1 MLFRF
6 FSYFSGMNIDS
17 DIFKI
22 QSNNVLPS
30 RGRIL
35 ISEPFLRDATFGR
48 SVILLVDHT
57 DEGSMGLVINK
68 QLPLFLNDII
78 MEFKY
83 LDEIPLYKGG
93 PIATD
98 TLFYLHTLS
107 DIPGSISISK
117 GLYLNGDFD
126 EITELNVPYDSVV
139 TGEDL
144 YVFLPTNDEDIHT
157 IESINRY
164 SGTML
169 DIGMKMKT
177 GIIVDFRQ
185 YDDLRS
191 EPGEHIIPLF
201 YGQHIKD
208 GRVNHEASGKDY
220 DWVIDEK
227 PGLIQKNKDYI
238 FCKRFTAKEERRRLQ
253 CGLYFANDFPEYE
266 NIGTQNKIN
275 FIERLNGEPLN
286 KEELFGVFAL
296 FNSTLFDQYYRI
308 LNGSTQVNS
317 TEVNS
322 IPVPPLDVI
331 RDIGRLLIESGQ
343 YTTEACDQILV
354 QVAYA

>member
-126 EITELNVPYDSVV
+126 ALKKHILQGNEINGKVRF
-139 TGEDL
+139 
-144 YVFLPTNDEDIHT
+144 FLG
-157 IESINRY
+157 Y
-164 SGTML
+164 SGWECE
-169 DIGMKMKT
+169 
-177 GIIVDFRQ
+177 Q
-185 YDDLRS
+185 
-191 EPGEHIIPLF
+191 
-201 YGQHIKD
+201 
-208 GRVNHEASGKDY
+208 
-220 DWVIDEK
+220 
-227 PGLIQKNKDYI
+227 LIQEIKENTWI
-238 FCKRFTAKEERRRLQ
+238 IAKEDPSYLLDGEVKDMWKNALGKLGSKYETWSR
-253 CGLYFANDFPEYE
+253 FP
-266 NIGTQNKIN
+266 QVPS
-275 FIERLNGEPLN
+275 LN
-286 KEELFGVFAL
+286 
-296 FNSTLFDQYYRI
+296 
-308 LNGSTQVNS
+308 
-317 TEVNS
+317 
-322 IPVPPLDVI
+322 
-331 RDIGRLLIESGQ
+331 
-343 YTTEACDQILV
+343 
-354 QVAYA
+354 

>member
-126 EITELNVPYDSVV
+126 EIKKYILQGNKISE
-139 TGEDL
+139 GIRF
-144 YVFLPTNDEDIHT
+144 FLG
-157 IESINRY
+157 Y
-164 SGTML
+164 SGWDSEQLNNEIRENTWL
-169 DIGMKMKT
+169 VSEEEKSYLMKNN
-177 GIIVDFRQ
+177 
-185 YDDLRS
+185 
-191 EPGEHIIPLF
+191 
-201 YGQHIKD
+201 IKD
-208 GRVNHEASGKDY
+208 MWRTAL
-220 DWVIDEK
+220 EK
-227 PGLIQKNKDYI
+227 LGSKYETWS
-238 FCKRFTAKEERRRLQ
+238 RFPQVPT
-253 CGLYFANDFPEYE
+253 
-266 NIGTQNKIN
+266 
-275 FIERLNGEPLN
+275 LN
-286 KEELFGVFAL
+286 
-296 FNSTLFDQYYRI
+296 
-308 LNGSTQVNS
+308 
-317 TEVNS
+317 
-322 IPVPPLDVI
+322 
-331 RDIGRLLIESGQ
+331 
-343 YTTEACDQILV
+343 
-354 QVAYA
+354 

>member
-1 MLFRF
+1 MKKKRKERLLFRF

-126 EITELNVPYDSVV
+126 EIKKYILQENKIS
-139 TGEDL
+139 ECIRF
-144 YVFLPTNDEDIHT
+144 FLG
-157 IESINRY
+157 Y
-164 SGTML
+164 SGWDSEQLSNEIRENTL
-169 DIGMKMKT
+169 LVSEEEKSYLMKNN
-177 GIIVDFRQ
+177 
-185 YDDLRS
+185 
-191 EPGEHIIPLF
+191 
-201 YGQHIKD
+201 IKD
-208 GRVNHEASGKDY
+208 MWRKAL
-220 DWVIDEK
+220 EK
-227 PGLIQKNKDYI
+227 LGSKYETWS
-238 FCKRFTAKEERRRLQ
+238 RFPQVPT
-253 CGLYFANDFPEYE
+253 
-266 NIGTQNKIN
+266 
-275 FIERLNGEPLN
+275 LN
-286 KEELFGVFAL
+286 
-296 FNSTLFDQYYRI
+296 
-308 LNGSTQVNS
+308 
-317 TEVNS
+317 
-322 IPVPPLDVI
+322 
-331 RDIGRLLIESGQ
+331 
-343 YTTEACDQILV
+343 
-354 QVAYA
+354 

>member
-126 EITELNVPYDSVV
+126 EIKKYILQWNKISECIRF
-139 TGEDL
+139 
-144 YVFLPTNDEDIHT
+144 FLG
-157 IESINRY
+157 Y
-164 SGTML
+164 SGWDSEQLNNEIRENTWL
-169 DIGMKMKT
+169 VSEEEKSYLMKNN
-177 GIIVDFRQ
+177 
-185 YDDLRS
+185 
-191 EPGEHIIPLF
+191 
-201 YGQHIKD
+201 IKD
-208 GRVNHEASGKDY
+208 MWRTAL
-220 DWVIDEK
+220 EK
-227 PGLIQKNKDYI
+227 LGSKYETWS
-238 FCKRFTAKEERRRLQ
+238 RFPQVPT
-253 CGLYFANDFPEYE
+253 
-266 NIGTQNKIN
+266 
-275 FIERLNGEPLN
+275 LN
-286 KEELFGVFAL
+286 
-296 FNSTLFDQYYRI
+296 
-308 LNGSTQVNS
+308 
-317 TEVNS
+317 
-322 IPVPPLDVI
+322 
-331 RDIGRLLIESGQ
+331 
-343 YTTEACDQILV
+343 
-354 QVAYA
+354 

>member
-6 FSYFSGMNIDS
+6 FSYISGMNIDS

-117 GLYLNGDFD
+117 GLYKGDKVKTSADSIQEKVF
-126 EITELNVPYDSVV
+126 EI
-139 TGEDL
+139 ED
-144 YVFLPTNDEDIHT
+144 YMKRIVNASNEDI
-157 IESINRY
+157 IEFSVDNR
-164 SGTML
+164 
-169 DIGMKMKT
+169 
-177 GIIVDFRQ
+177 
-185 YDDLRS
+185 
-191 EPGEHIIPLF
+191 
-201 YGQHIKD
+201 
-208 GRVNHEASGKDY
+208 EAY
-220 DWVIDEK
+220 
-227 PGLIQKNKDYI
+227 
-238 FCKRFTAKEERRRLQ
+238 
-253 CGLYFANDFPEYE
+253 
-266 NIGTQNKIN
+266 
-275 FIERLNGEPLN
+275 
-286 KEELFGVFAL
+286 
-296 FNSTLFDQYYRI
+296 
-308 LNGSTQVNS
+308 
-317 TEVNS
+317 
-322 IPVPPLDVI
+322 I
-331 RDIGRLLIESGQ
+331 RDIVDSIDNYYRDKMKLRSVDFTIGSYNNKLIKVDPDRLVEVIQNIIENALKYGDGRRISMDINEEDGKRIVFSIKNTGCTLEKRELANIFESFYRGTNTGKQ
-343 YTTEACDQILV
+343 EGSGLGLYICRRLMHLMDGEI
-354 QVAYA
+354 YADIISEDGEDIMNVMLELNM

>member
-1 MLFRF
+1 MKKNGKNDFYTVF
-6 FSYFSGMNIDS
+6 FTYFSGMNIDS

-126 EITELNVPYDSVV
+126 EIKKYILQGNKISECIRF
-139 TGEDL
+139 
-144 YVFLPTNDEDIHT
+144 FLG
-157 IESINRY
+157 Y
-164 SGTML
+164 SGWDSEQLNNEIRENTWL
-169 DIGMKMKT
+169 VSEEEKSYLMKNN
-177 GIIVDFRQ
+177 
-185 YDDLRS
+185 
-191 EPGEHIIPLF
+191 
-201 YGQHIKD
+201 IKD
-208 GRVNHEASGKDY
+208 MWRTAL
-220 DWVIDEK
+220 EK
-227 PGLIQKNKDYI
+227 LGSKYETWS
-238 FCKRFTAKEERRRLQ
+238 RFPQVPT
-253 CGLYFANDFPEYE
+253 
-266 NIGTQNKIN
+266 
-275 FIERLNGEPLN
+275 LN
-286 KEELFGVFAL
+286 
-296 FNSTLFDQYYRI
+296 
-308 LNGSTQVNS
+308 
-317 TEVNS
+317 
-322 IPVPPLDVI
+322 
-331 RDIGRLLIESGQ
+331 
-343 YTTEACDQILV
+343 
-354 QVAYA
+354 